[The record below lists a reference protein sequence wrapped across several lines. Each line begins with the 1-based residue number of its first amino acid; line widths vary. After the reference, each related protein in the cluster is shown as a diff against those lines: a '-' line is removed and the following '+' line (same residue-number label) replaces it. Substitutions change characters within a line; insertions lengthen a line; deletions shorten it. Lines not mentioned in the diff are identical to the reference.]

1 MSIGKG
7 TYKLEDWPLLGVGLF
22 LSLLTFALFIG
33 FDLLDRG
40 FIIDVWTNISYSSIT
55 ISNLIKTLSGID
67 PLMLTFLSVMMM
79 IVLKNRKTLM
89 NLDNKYS

>member
-1 MSIGKG
+1 MSTRKR

-33 FDLLDRG
+33 FNILDRG

-55 ISNLIKTLSGID
+55 ISNLIKTRTGID
-67 PLMLTFLSVMMM
+67 PLMLTILLVTMNFVYINKKL
-79 IVLKNRKTLM
+79 LM

>member
-1 MSIGKG
+1 MSIRKR
-7 TYKLEDWPLLGVGLF
+7 TYKLEDWPLHGVGFF

-33 FDLLDRG
+33 FNILERG

-55 ISNLIKTLSGID
+55 ILNLIKTMSGID
-67 PLMLTFLSVMMM
+67 PLMLTCLLVTM
-79 IVLKNRKTLM
+79 IFVFKNRKSLM

>member
-1 MSIGKG
+1 MSTRIR

-33 FDLLDRG
+33 FNILDRG

-55 ISNLIKTLSGID
+55 ISNLIKTRTGID
-67 PLMLTFLSVMMM
+67 PLMLTFLLVTMNFVY
-79 IVLKNRKTLM
+79 INKKLLM

>member
-1 MSIGKG
+1 MSTRIR

-33 FDLLDRG
+33 FNLLDRG
-40 FIIDVWTNISYSSIT
+40 FIIDVWTNISYSTIT
-55 ISNLIKTLSGID
+55 ISNLIKTMSGIYT
-67 PLMLTFLSVMMM
+67 LMLTFIIL
-79 IVLKNRKTLM
+79 IFNFFYINNKTLM

>member
-1 MSIGKG
+1 MSIGKR
-7 TYKLEDWPLLGVGLF
+7 TYKLEDLPLLGVGLF

-33 FDLLDRG
+33 VDLLDRG

>member
-1 MSIGKG
+1 MSTRKR

-33 FDLLDRG
+33 FNILDRG

-55 ISNLIKTLSGID
+55 ISNLIKTRTAID
-67 PLMLTFLSVMMM
+67 PLMLTFLLVMMNFVY
-79 IVLKNRKTLM
+79 INKKLLM

>member
-40 FIIDVWTNISYSSIT
+40 FIIDVWTNISYSSII

>member
-1 MSIGKG
+1 MSTRKR

-33 FDLLDRG
+33 FNILDRG

-55 ISNLIKTLSGID
+55 ISNLIKTRTGID
-67 PLMLTFLSVMMM
+67 PLMLTFLLVTMNFVY
-79 IVLKNRKTLM
+79 INKKLLM

>member
-1 MSIGKG
+1 MSTRKR

-33 FDLLDRG
+33 FNILDRG

-55 ISNLIKTLSGID
+55 ISNLIKTRTGID
-67 PLMLTFLSVMMM
+67 PLMLTILLVMMNFVY
-79 IVLKNRKTLM
+79 INNKTLM

>member
-1 MSIGKG
+1 MSTRKR

-33 FDLLDRG
+33 FNILDRG

-55 ISNLIKTLSGID
+55 ISNLIKTMSGID
-67 PLMLTFLSVMMM
+67 PLMLTFLLVMMNFVY
-79 IVLKNRKTLM
+79 INNKTLM

>member
-7 TYKLEDWPLLGVGLF
+7 TYKLEDWPLHGVGLF
-22 LSLLTFALFIG
+22 LSLLTFALFIE
-33 FDLLDRG
+33 FDILDRG
-40 FIIDVWTNISYSSIT
+40 FIIDVWTNISYSLIT
-55 ISNLIKTLSGID
+55 ISILIKSMFGIN
-67 PLMLTFLSVMMM
+67 PLMITFLLITMI

>member
-40 FIIDVWTNISYSSIT
+40 FIIDVWTNISYSYIT
-55 ISNLIKTLSGID
+55 ILNLIKTLSGID
-67 PLMLTFLSVMMM
+67 PLMLTFLCAMIM

>member
-1 MSIGKG
+1 MSTRKR

-33 FDLLDRG
+33 FNILDRG

-55 ISNLIKTLSGID
+55 ISNLIKTMSGID
-67 PLMLTFLSVMMM
+67 PLMLTFLFVMMI
-79 IVLKNRKTLM
+79 IVFKNRKTIM
-89 NLDNKYS
+89 NLDNKYL

>member
-1 MSIGKG
+1 MSIRKR
-7 TYKLEDWPLLGVGLF
+7 TYKLEDWSLHGVGLF

-67 PLMLTFLSVMMM
+67 PLMLTFLSVMMI

>member
-1 MSIGKG
+1 MSTRKR

-33 FDLLDRG
+33 FNILDRG

-55 ISNLIKTLSGID
+55 ISNLIKTMSGID
-67 PLMLTFLSVMMM
+67 PLMLTILLVIMNFVY
-79 IVLKNRKTLM
+79 INNKTLM

>member
-7 TYKLEDWPLLGVGLF
+7 TYKLEDWPLHGVGLF

-40 FIIDVWTNISYSSIT
+40 FIIDVWTNISYSSII

>member
-1 MSIGKG
+1 MSTRKR

-33 FDLLDRG
+33 FNILDRG

-55 ISNLIKTLSGID
+55 ISNLIKTMSGID
-67 PLMLTFLSVMMM
+67 PLMLTFLLVMMNFVY
-79 IVLKNRKTLM
+79 INKKLLM

>member
-1 MSIGKG
+1 MSTRKR

-33 FDLLDRG
+33 FNILDRG

-55 ISNLIKTLSGID
+55 ISNLIKTRTGID
-67 PLMLTFLSVMMM
+67 PLMLTFLLVTMNFVY
-79 IVLKNRKTLM
+79 INKKHLM

>member
-1 MSIGKG
+1 MSTRKR

-33 FDLLDRG
+33 FNILDRG

-55 ISNLIKTLSGID
+55 ISNLIKTRTGID
-67 PLMLTFLSVMMM
+67 PLMLTILLVMMNFVY
-79 IVLKNRKTLM
+79 INKKLLM